1 MIRLLF
7 ILFCSIFT
15 TSFAQTIVPEKS
27 YIHLY
32 TDSIIYGEKVS
43 YNTGFMIDPHFIVD
57 SVKYKLDEVK
67 FYKTN
72 HVDRANIKLLNKHK
86 SKFIPQFID
95 GSINLYAKEYNPI
108 SYRIL
113 YELGLI
119 EKPNIFYINKGY
131 NNLSNVTYN
140 SMSEAMSDNINCLPI
155 LEEYR
160 KVERGNRIVNTT
172 AASILAIGVAIIT
185 FHPKYKRLQPYVI
198 GTILDT
204 DILPM
209 ILTPTALI
217 SFIYRVTIRQ
227 RKNKLVKKAVIT
239 YNY

>member
-1 MIRLLF
+1 MKRLLF

-15 TSFAQTIVPEKS
+15 TSFAQTLLTEKS

-43 YNTGFMIDPHFIVD
+43 YNAGFMIDPHFIVD
-57 SVKYKLDEVK
+57 SVKYTLNEVK

-72 HVDRANIKLLNKHK
+72 WAERANIKLINKHK
-86 SKFIPQFID
+86 SKFVPKIID
-95 GSINLYAKEYNPI
+95 GNINLYAKETKRSI
-108 SYRIL
+108 RRSDS
-113 YELGLI
+113 
-119 EKPNIFYINKGY
+119 EKTKTFYINKGY

>member
-1 MIRLLF
+1 MKRLLF

-15 TSFAQTIVPEKS
+15 TSFAQTLLTEKS

-32 TDSIIYGEKVS
+32 NDSIIYGEKVS
-43 YNTGFMIDPHFIVD
+43 YNAGFMIDPHFIVD
-57 SVKYKLDEVK
+57 SVKYTLNEVK

-72 HVDRANIKLLNKHK
+72 WAERANIKLINKHK
-86 SKFIPQFID
+86 SKFVPKIID
-95 GSINLYAKEYNPI
+95 GNINLYAKETKRSI
-108 SYRIL
+108 RRSDS
-113 YELGLI
+113 
-119 EKPNIFYINKGY
+119 EKTKTFYINKGY

-160 KVERGNRIVNTT
+160 KVEQGNRIVNTT